1 MIKIKRSMFTGNL
14 KRRDWNYMFIA
25 AAASLAVAAL
35 ATLYSTRETGSPN
48 GRASHEYEQPAT
60 SGYMH
65 NGTMTRFIN

>member
-1 MIKIKRSMFTGNL
+1 MFTGSL
-14 KRRDWNYMFIA
+14 KRHDRNYMFIA

-35 ATLYSTRETGSPN
+35 ATLFSTRETGSPN

-65 NGTMTRFIN
+65 NGTMTRFMN